1 MLGLRNLKKVA
12 FMVLLL
18 PLIGAI
24 AAPPGGDLY
33 LEQKVTTSGMMGRPG
48 TTSTQ
53 MLWMT
58 KDMMRSEDPEQQ
70 SAIIFRLDK
79 NLFYM
84 LNMADKTYQEVTSED
99 FQKMFSVSAAMLGRE
114 EEAGKLNLTKTGQRQ
129 KIGQWD
135 CYQVIMEQPNMK
147 IDMWLTEEV
156 TYDTTLFQKYM
167 ESMGGPFFS
176 KEVLEQWAALEGYP
190 IKAETTFTMGTM
202 KTTSTTLVTKVSQI
216 PIPLDIFS
224 PPPNYKKVPFEM
236 PGIPPEGN

>member
-114 EEAGKLNLTKTGQRQ
+114 EEAGKLNLTKTGKRE

-156 TYDTTLFQKYM
+156 TYDSTLFQKYM

-224 PPPNYKKVPFEM
+224 PPPDYKKVPFEM

>member
-1 MLGLRNLKKVA
+1 MLSLRNLKKVA
-12 FMVLLL
+12 LMVLLL
-18 PLIGAI
+18 PLVGAI

-33 LEQKVTTSGMMGRPG
+33 VEQKVTTSGMMGRPG

-84 LNMADKTYQEVTSED
+84 LNMAEKTYQEMTSED
-99 FQKMFSVSAAMLGRE
+99 FKKMLSMGGAMFGKE

-135 CYQVIMEQPNMK
+135 CYQVIMEQPDMK
-147 IDMWLTEEV
+147 IDMWITEEV
-156 TYDTTLFQKYM
+156 TYDTTLFKKYM

-176 KEVLEQWAALEGYP
+176 KEVLEQWAALKGYP
-190 IKAETTFTMGTM
+190 IKTETTFTIGTM
-202 KTTSTTLVTKVSQI
+202 KTTSTTLVTKVSQKSI
-216 PIPLDIFS
+216 AKDIFS
-224 PPPNYKKVPFEM
+224 PPPDYKKVLLEM